1 VREQQSSSGA
11 NALDD
16 EGCND
21 EGESGEE
28 EEGSSDGAHGANVKL
43 VAAVHPN

>member
-1 VREQQSSSGA
+1 MREQQSSSGA

-16 EGCND
+16 EGLV
-21 EGESGEE
+21 GEE
-28 EEGSSDGAHGANVKL
+28 EEGSGDGAHDANVKL